1 MRWLLTKMKLS
12 RPDQRKNPLKY
23 VQFLRV
29 VIIIVNI
36 AQKSNAM
43 DVSLSLLMKN
53 SFQMWRWRM
62 LSSRYSGFKMPNKFN
77 KDSSRQDC
85 LIAILSHQTGRALES
100 RSMIALN
107 FSSSLKF
114 WLKIM
119 LGTVPNARI
128 LYLPRNKCKS
138 TRLPRYSL
146 WHWKDLS
153 ASSTSL
159 KSIQCNICYI

>member
-1 MRWLLTKMKLS
+1 MRWHLTRMMLS
-12 RPDQRKNPLKY
+12 RPGQRKSLLRY

-29 VIIIVNI
+29 VIIVVNI
-36 AQKSNAM
+36 AVKSNAM
-43 DVSLSLLMKN
+43 GVSLDTLMKN
-53 SFQMWRWRM
+53 SFRMWRWRW
-62 LSSRYSGFKMPNKFN
+62 LSSRSSGFKMPNKFN
-77 KDSSRQDC
+77 KDSNRQEYR
-85 LIAILSHQTGRALES
+85 IVILSHQMGRVLES

-119 LGTVPNARI
+119 LGIVPNARI

-138 TRLPRYSL
+138 IRLPRYSL

-153 ASSTSL
+153 ANSTSL
-159 KSIQCNICYI
+159 KSIQCKIACI